1 MVIGNR
7 TQGNRL
13 IYEYTCCTVIRD
25 ADAGPN
31 CGDYDEG
38 YWIID
43 IVSRLLIPVVALSAA
58 FSFAHYVRNRNA
70 RARELLD
77 RRQHRHSSG
86 TGPSGPNNTGLPIA
100 VAQGV
105 PCFDSTVVVGSAA
118 SATDVPV
125 AMPVEGAAQ
134 EDAPVAR
141 VESVTEMT
149 TIGEVVRGRRVV
161 SPGGH
166 RV

>member
-1 MVIGNR
+1 MVTRHVALLLICAHGARATHSGDCSQSQCRSPSSRFGWSDCWAGTLTEPCSCSQGLAVVIGNR

-70 RARELLD
+70 RARELRD
-77 RRQHRHSSG
+77 RRQHRH
-86 TGPSGPNNTGLPIA
+86 
-100 VAQGV
+100 
-105 PCFDSTVVVGSAA
+105 
-118 SATDVPV
+118 
-125 AMPVEGAAQ
+125 
-134 EDAPVAR
+134 
-141 VESVTEMT
+141 
-149 TIGEVVRGRRVV
+149 
-161 SPGGH
+161 
-166 RV
+166 